1 MKLSRVALAVLCI
14 SSLGACTVFKSHTEV
29 EALNEAQAVG
39 SPFTQQLAAE
49 YREYANNEQ
58 NVMFDY
64 PDALHFA
71 RKGLAAASGEAVMPE
86 PISDWNLKVEHM
98 EELSAAR
105 GRLVNAFDIGSR
117 EILPVQ
123 SAIAQARFDCWIEQQ
138 EENWQTDDIIS
149 CRSQF
154 LDTMNGLE
162 TAMAAQAPVPEAL
175 EEPMPPVSTDGA
187 IDPSQPMAPE
197 DAMYLVFFDFDSNK
211 IGSGGENVLD
221 AVAMEVGKRMASLNA
236 LSVIGHTDTSGKETY
251 NMKLSLRRAN
261 AVRDAL
267 IARGV
272 DPSLIKVDH
281 RGEGELLVETPDD
294 VREPANRRV
303 NISFE

>member
-1 MKLSRVALAVLCI
+1 MKLSRIVLTLTCVL
-14 SSLGACTVFKSHTEV
+14 SLGACTVFESHTEV

-49 YREYANNEQ
+49 YRVFANSEQ
-58 NVMFDY
+58 NEMFDY
-64 PDALHFA
+64 PDSLHFA

-98 EELSAAR
+98 EELSAGRA
-105 GRLVNAFDIGSR
+105 RLVTAFDVGAR
-117 EILPVQ
+117 ELFPVQ
-123 SAIAQARFDCWIEQQ
+123 SAVAQARFDCWIEEQ
-138 EENWQTDDIIS
+138 EENWQSDDIVG
-149 CRSQF
+149 CKSQF
-154 LDTMNGLE
+154 LDAMNALEAGLA
-162 TAMAAQAPVPEAL
+162 TQAPPVPLA
-175 EEPMPPVSTDGA
+175 EPMPSVSTDGA

-197 DAMYLVFFDFDSNK
+197 DAMYLVFFDFDSSK

-221 AVAMEVGKRMASLNA
+221 AVAMEVSKRMASLHT
-236 LSVIGHTDTSGKETY
+236 LSIIGHTDTSGKETY

-267 IARGV
+267 IKRGI
-272 DPSLIKVDH
+272 DPALIRVDH
-281 RGEGELLVETPDD
+281 RGEAELLVDTPDD